1 MYANDPSIHIKK
13 IKEQK
18 AEERNNKTNINEI
31 WKCEKSKNKTKPKL
45 FFLKNHEIDSILV
58 RLMKKKRKDTS
69 KQCQKWKGR

>member
-31 WKCEKSKNKTKPKL
+31 
-45 FFLKNHEIDSILV
+45 
-58 RLMKKKRKDTS
+58 
-69 KQCQKWKGR
+69 

>member
-1 MYANDPSIHIKK
+1 MKFENV
-13 IKEQK
+13 
-18 AEERNNKTNINEI
+18 
-31 WKCEKSKNKTKPKL
+31 KNQKTKPKL

>member
-45 FFLKNHEIDSILV
+45 FFLKKPWNWQYISKTDEE
-58 RLMKKKRKDTS
+58 KEKRH
-69 KQCQKWKGR
+69 Q